1 MRKSGFVLLAVL
13 AAATYLCNGQ
23 DDSIA
28 ANDLTFRETLASRAG
43 DARLYFV
50 VGNGWLLGIRS
61 KNSGQ
66 FITDWLAAHPSATV
80 IPISRSFDTNTRTKQ
95 TTESVY
101 IWIEDGGRSLNVD
114 SVRAGIFPASEMR
127 DMVDTRKGVDELL
140 KDPKMA
146 SAKAEADK
154 ERAEAPQD
162 RVERLIT
169 EDDYI
174 VRMRRIDEA
183 EALARKEKLGVWS
196 DAKEEERQAQG
207 YP

>member
-1 MRKSGFVLLAVL
+1 
-13 AAATYLCNGQ
+13 
-23 DDSIA
+23 
-28 ANDLTFRETLASRAG
+28 
-43 DARLYFV
+43 
-50 VGNGWLLGIRS
+50 
-61 KNSGQ
+61 
-66 FITDWLAAHPSATV
+66 
-80 IPISRSFDTNTRTKQ
+80 
-95 TTESVY
+95 
-101 IWIEDGGRSLNVD
+101 
-114 SVRAGIFPASEMR
+114 MR